1 MKNEIP
7 NDYFG
12 CCIIFEE
19 ENSIVRMVLIS
30 VWGNIGGSLNNMK
43 SGQNLT
49 RAASLNIKIK
59 RDHD

>member
-30 VWGNIGGSLNNMK
+30 QYGVILEGVEQHEKWLEFD
-43 SGQNLT
+43 T
-49 RAASLNIKIK
+49 RGFIKY
-59 RDHD
+59 